1 MDMQEQRHRP
11 RPLRRPLGR
20 HKKAVAL
27 HTDTYLSLR
36 SYAERHNLTW
46 SGAIHELLR
55 THPLIDLPSLLAVQQ
70 DGERQDTT
78 TTTTISEPLQP

>member
-1 MDMQEQRHRP
+1 METPVHRP

-27 HTDTYLSLR
+27 HTDTYLRLR
-36 SYAERHNLTW
+36 AYAQQHNLTW

-55 THPLIDLPSLLAVQQ
+55 THPLINLPSLLAAQQ
-70 DGERQDTT
+70 ASHSSAD
-78 TTTTISEPLQP
+78 SLP

>member
-1 MDMQEQRHRP
+1 MDTSFHRP

-27 HTDTYLSLR
+27 HTDTYLRLR
-36 SYAERHNLTW
+36 AYAQQHNLTW

-55 THPLIDLPSLLAVQQ
+55 THPLINLPSLLAAQQ
-70 DGERQDTT
+70 GGHPSAE
-78 TTTTISEPLQP
+78 SQP

>member
-1 MDMQEQRHRP
+1 MEKPVHRP

-27 HTDTYLSLR
+27 HTDTYLRLR
-36 SYAERHNLTW
+36 AYAQQHNLTW

-55 THPLIDLPSLLAVQQ
+55 THPLINLPSLLAAQQ
-70 DGERQDTT
+70 A
-78 TTTTISEPLQP
+78 SQPSADFLP

>member
-1 MDMQEQRHRP
+1 MESLDHQP

-27 HTDTYLSLR
+27 HTDTYLRLR
-36 SYAERHNLTW
+36 AYAQLHNLTW

-55 THPLIDLPSLLAVQQ
+55 T
-70 DGERQDTT
+70 
-78 TTTTISEPLQP
+78 QP

>member
-1 MDMQEQRHRP
+1 METPVHRP

-27 HTDTYLSLR
+27 HTDTYLRLR
-36 SYAERHNLTW
+36 AYAQQHNLTW

-55 THPLIDLPSLLAVQQ
+55 THPLINLPSLLAAQQ
-70 DGERQDTT
+70 A
-78 TTTTISEPLQP
+78 SQPSADFLP

>member
-1 MDMQEQRHRP
+1 MESLDHQP

-27 HTDTYLSLR
+27 HTDTYLRLR
-36 SYAERHNLTW
+36 AYAQLHNLTW

-55 THPLIDLPSLLAVQQ
+55 THPLIDLPSLLQAQQ
-70 DGERQDTT
+70 HGDHHDKPAPT
-78 TTTTISEPLQP
+78 PDHNLQP